1 MESHDKAWH
10 EIPARQAIEALHSN
24 QTGLSTEEARSRL
37 ETYGQNR
44 LPEPPKRSA
53 LVRFFVHFHNILIYV
68 LLASAAITALLGHFV
83 DTTVILAVVI
93 ANAAIGF
100 FQEGKAEKAMDA
112 IRHMLALNASVI
124 RDAVRVAVRS
134 EELVPGDL
142 VLLEAGDKVPAD
154 LRLTSVNGLQIQEAI
169 LTGESIPAEK
179 SSQPVAKT
187 APLGDRLCMAYS
199 GTLVTSGMGRGVV
212 VATGAGTEIG
222 RISGMLSTVETLTTP
237 LLRQMD
243 SFAKWLTILILLI
256 AAVLLLFGFFVQHF
270 EFSEMFMAVVGL
282 SVAAIPEGLPA
293 VLTITLAVGVQAMA
307 RRNAIVRRLPA
318 IETLGSV
325 SVICTDKTGT
335 LTRNEMMVAS
345 VVTEAHFFSLEGMGY
360 EPRGD
365 IRLNDAAVSAREHAI
380 LGMLGR
386 SAILCNDA
394 SLHKKDDVWMVQ
406 GDPMEGAL
414 LTLAGKLGID
424 VRTELS
430 RWTRT
435 DTIPFDSRH
444 RFMATLDHDHE
455 NNALIS
461 IKGAPEQIFAMCH
474 QQRMISGATEPLDEK
489 YWHARAEEI
498 AARGERVLALAIKPV
513 DPEQTILEFSDVD
526 EGLELIGLVGLID
539 PPRPEAVEA
548 IAECNTAGIRVKMIT
563 GDHRGT
569 AIAIGKEIGLQN
581 PDRVLT
587 GLEIDAMDDAS
598 LAAAVIDTDIFA
610 RTSPEHKLRL
620 VMALQSHGMT
630 VAMTGDG
637 VNDAPALKRAD
648 AGIAMGMNGSE
659 AAKEAAELVLVDD
672 NFASIAAAVSEGRTV
687 YANIKKVISWTLPT
701 NAGEALTIVV
711 ALLAG
716 MTLPIT
722 PIQILWV
729 NLITAITLGIALAFE
744 PTESNTMRRPPRPRK
759 EPLLSG
765 ELAWHIIL
773 VATLFLGGVF
783 GMYAYAIDRGYS
795 LDLARTIALNTLV
808 VMEIFHLFFI
818 RNMYGRSLTWRALR
832 GTRIVWLTVTAVL
845 LAQFA
850 ITYLPPLQSV
860 FSTVA
865 IPFHDGLLVIGVGMV
880 LFAIIET
887 EKQLRLRLR
896 KMRLA

>member
-256 AAVLLLFGFFVQHF
+256 AAVLLLFGYFVQHF

-365 IRLNDAAVSAREHAI
+365 
-380 LGMLGR
+380 
-386 SAILCNDA
+386 
-394 SLHKKDDVWMVQ
+394 
-406 GDPMEGAL
+406 
-414 LTLAGKLGID
+414 
-424 VRTELS
+424 
-430 RWTRT
+430 
-435 DTIPFDSRH
+435 
-444 RFMATLDHDHE
+444 
-455 NNALIS
+455 
-461 IKGAPEQIFAMCH
+461 
-474 QQRMISGATEPLDEK
+474 
-489 YWHARAEEI
+489 
-498 AARGERVLALAIKPV
+498 
-513 DPEQTILEFSDVD
+513 
-526 EGLELIGLVGLID
+526 
-539 PPRPEAVEA
+539 
-548 IAECNTAGIRVKMIT
+548 
-563 GDHRGT
+563 
-569 AIAIGKEIGLQN
+569 
-581 PDRVLT
+581 
-587 GLEIDAMDDAS
+587 
-598 LAAAVIDTDIFA
+598 
-610 RTSPEHKLRL
+610 
-620 VMALQSHGMT
+620 
-630 VAMTGDG
+630 
-637 VNDAPALKRAD
+637 
-648 AGIAMGMNGSE
+648 
-659 AAKEAAELVLVDD
+659 
-672 NFASIAAAVSEGRTV
+672 
-687 YANIKKVISWTLPT
+687 
-701 NAGEALTIVV
+701 
-711 ALLAG
+711 
-716 MTLPIT
+716 
-722 PIQILWV
+722 
-729 NLITAITLGIALAFE
+729 
-744 PTESNTMRRPPRPRK
+744 
-759 EPLLSG
+759 
-765 ELAWHIIL
+765 
-773 VATLFLGGVF
+773 
-783 GMYAYAIDRGYS
+783 
-795 LDLARTIALNTLV
+795 
-808 VMEIFHLFFI
+808 
-818 RNMYGRSLTWRALR
+818 
-832 GTRIVWLTVTAVL
+832 
-845 LAQFA
+845 
-850 ITYLPPLQSV
+850 
-860 FSTVA
+860 
-865 IPFHDGLLVIGVGMV
+865 
-880 LFAIIET
+880 
-887 EKQLRLRLR
+887 
-896 KMRLA
+896 